1 MSWAEVL
8 ELLTTT
14 ASSAAIELLADIKQ
28 LEGYC
33 AQMDSDAFIPF
44 TSDDLTADI
53 AKKAE
58 RYYRVIDETI
68 SLLCDDDH
76 IVTSAKGLKAS
87 AYRNGYTRSLYI
99 DNYAITLNYDRT
111 LWKSTS
117 SIETPFWVALRDKKW
132 VQTDEIKNTLISFP
146 ALKREDSLWGLTFL
160 ALEPLTDSTLL
171 EVCSDLK
178 TQILEYLQALH

>member
-1 MSWAEVL
+1 M
-8 ELLTTT
+8 
-14 ASSAAIELLADIKQ
+14 DIHV
-28 LEGYC
+28 
-33 AQMDSDAFIPF
+33 AFI
-44 TSDDLTADI
+44 LTI
-53 AKKAE
+53 
-58 RYYRVIDETI
+58 
-68 SLLCDDDH
+68 
-76 IVTSAKGLKAS
+76 
-87 AYRNGYTRSLYI
+87 
-99 DNYAITLNYDRT
+99 T